1 VALNRRALLTGSSA
15 AVLGGLTTSLL
26 GGLNP
31 QARTPTSPV
40 YPTGLNRIPNVPVVT
55 HEGQAVRF
63 YDALVKDRIVTLNFM
78 YTRCTD
84 ICLPMTSNLTRVQ
97 ALLGERVGRDI
108 FMYSITLQ
116 PQRDTVEAL
125 RAHAKLFGVR
135 PGWKFLT
142 GRPEDIEH
150 LRVSLGFTDPDPAID
165 RIDASHTGI
174 LRYGNDALQ
183 RWAGTPGL
191 GRPEWIAHAIV
202 DTMMPAGAP
211 GVSPI

>member
-1 VALNRRALLTGSSA
+1 MSLNRRALLTGSGA

-26 GGLNP
+26 GAFNP
-31 QARTPTSPV
+31 QARTPPKPV
-40 YPTGLNRIPNVPVVT
+40 YATGLNRIPNVPVVT
-55 HEGQAVRF
+55 HAGEAVRF
-63 YDALVKDRIVTLNFM
+63 YDDLVKDRIVTLNFM
-78 YTRCTD
+78 YTDCTD

-97 ALLGERVGRDI
+97 ELLGARVGRDI

-125 RAHAKLFGVR
+125 RAHAKLFGVG

-191 GRPEWIAHAIV
+191 GRPEWIAHTIV

-211 GVSPI
+211 GVPAV

>member
-1 VALNRRALLTGSSA
+1 VALNRRALLTGSGA

-31 QARTPTSPV
+31 KARPTSPV
-40 YPTGLNRIPNVPVVT
+40 YPTGLNGIPNVAVVT

-63 YDALVKDRIVTLNFM
+63 YDDLVKDRIVTLNFM
-78 YTRCTD
+78 YTDCTD

-97 ALLGERVGRDI
+97 ALLGARVGRDI

-116 PQRDTVEAL
+116 PKRDTVEAL
-125 RAHAKLFGVR
+125 RAHAKLFGVK

-142 GRPEDIEH
+142 GTPQAIEH

-191 GRPEWIAHAIV
+191 GRPEWIAHTIV